1 MSGSSPIP
9 NDLPSEDACAWS
21 LADRA
26 LLGACGPD
34 VSTSLRI
41 VEYLDESFD
50 YAAAATDIAL
60 FPPAERPPEALRRR
74 VTATLGR
81 LSEASRPS
89 PIPMPQTAAT
99 TATTEIGAPTT
110 ASTGRWGWIAAAAAI
125 AIAVAAWWPVTE
137 IDRTTPDGSP
147 ALFRNALLADRSTAV
162 VACACTEDP
171 LCIGS
176 GECGDI
182 VWNAE
187 RGEGYLRLVGVEP
200 NDPSEFQYQLWIV
213 DAGRAVSHRRRC
225 VRRSRRLRRG
235 DRADSG
241 DGAGRRRGALRRQ
254 RREARRHRR
263 QRSPIRRRRTG
274 RLSIGSTP
282 TLVDRARPAR
292 SATAPAKARAASIT
306 RATARPPRGA
316 EQDDSRREASDRSRT
331 R

>member
-1 MSGSSPIP
+1 VSGSSPIP
-9 NDLPSEDACAWS
+9 NDLHSEDACAWS

-99 TATTEIGAPTT
+99 TANTANGAPTT

-137 IDRTTPDGSP
+137 IDRTTPDRSP
-147 ALFRNALLADRSTAV
+147 ALFRNALIADRSTAV

-213 DAGRAVSHRRRC
+213 DSTRDERYPIDGGVFDVPGDCGEVIVPIRATVPVGDAALFAVS
-225 VRRSRRLRRG
+225 VEKPG
-235 DRADSG
+235 G
-241 DGAGRRRGALRRQ
+241 
-254 RREARRHRR
+254 
-263 QRSPIRRRRTG
+263 T
-274 RLSIGSTP
+274 
-282 TLVDRARPAR
+282 VV
-292 SATAPAKARAASIT
+292 
-306 RATARPPRGA
+306 
-316 EQDDSRREASDRSRT
+316 SDRRFVAVAPVG
-331 R
+331 